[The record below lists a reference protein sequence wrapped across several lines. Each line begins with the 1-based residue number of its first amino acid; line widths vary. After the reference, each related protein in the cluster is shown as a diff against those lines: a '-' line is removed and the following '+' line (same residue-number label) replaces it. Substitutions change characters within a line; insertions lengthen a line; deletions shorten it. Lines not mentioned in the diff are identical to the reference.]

1 MRKKQNI
8 IVLIAVVFIVGFFS
22 ISSYMNKQKVYVLSN
37 EAKKDATLERNRPY
51 NDSNNT
57 IIKKII
63 VHIEGDVINPG
74 VYELDAD
81 SRVFDA
87 IDAAGGLQQT
97 ADRKKINLAKKI
109 IDEEYIYIPREGEE
123 LTVGSFGNVPT
134 TNLVGGDT
142 KSNLININ
150 TASAA
155 ELTALPGI
163 GEVLANRIIEHR
175 TSKGSFGSIEDL
187 KNVSGIGDRKFSDI
201 KDKITVK

>member
-8 IVLIAVVFIVGFFS
+8 IVLIAVVFIGGFFS

-37 EAKKDATLERNRPY
+37 EAKKDATLEGNRPY